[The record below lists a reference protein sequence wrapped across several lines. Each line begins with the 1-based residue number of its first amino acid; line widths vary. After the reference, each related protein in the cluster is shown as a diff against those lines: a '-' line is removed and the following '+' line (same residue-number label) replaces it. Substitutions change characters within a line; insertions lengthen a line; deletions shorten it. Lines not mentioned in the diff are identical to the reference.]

1 MTETD
6 GGAIRLGDEGA
17 TKTEKSPL
25 DGTGVD
31 RWRVA
36 PAALPD
42 GTTGTVEAPCGEGPS
57 FFPQPDPWRTRQKAR
72 KRTAAPL
79 FPRSLAIDRATLRT
93 PLSRT

>member
-25 DGTGVD
+25 EGTGMD

-36 PAALPD
+36 SAAFPD
-42 GTTGTVEAPCGEGPS
+42 GITWTVEAPCGDGPS
-57 FFPQPDPWRTRQKAR
+57 FFPQPAPGRARQKAR
-72 KRTAAPL
+72 KRTAAL
-79 FPRSLAIDRATLRT
+79 LLPRRLAIDRATFRT
-93 PLSRT
+93 SLSRT